1 MPPPGSIFHVQ
12 KIEEFGKR
20 IHSLLST
27 SSIASSYK
35 FTEVFLL
42 DRWVKD
48 DDVTDC
54 SEVDTMMNFK
64 IHDLLPCSDPEGI
77 LVHFNLHF
85 NSDKQSRLFNREIQ
99 VHDCT
104 ALC

>member
-1 MPPPGSIFHVQ
+1 MTTEEPFVPPPGSIFHVQ

-42 DRWVKD
+42 DRWVD
-48 DDVTDC
+48 DDKVTGC
-54 SEVDTMMNFK
+54 YVVYN
-64 IHDLLPCSDPEGI
+64 HDQIISSLS
-77 LVHFNLHF
+77 LVL
-85 NSDKQSRLFNREIQ
+85 Q
-99 VHDCT
+99 
-104 ALC
+104 

>member
-1 MPPPGSIFHVQ
+1 MTTEEPFVPPPGSIFHVQ

-42 DRWVKD
+42 DRWVEYD
-48 DDVTDC
+48 NVMAC
-54 SEVDTMMNFK
+54 YEVD
-64 IHDLLPCSDPEGI
+64 DY
-77 LVHFNLHF
+77 
-85 NSDKQSRLFNREIQ
+85 DKFQSS
-99 VHDCT
+99 
-104 ALC
+104 

>member
-1 MPPPGSIFHVQ
+1 MTTEEPFVPPPGSIFHVQ

-42 DRWVKD
+42 DRWVEYD
-48 DDVTDC
+48 NVTAC
-54 SEVDTMMNFK
+54 YEVD
-64 IHDLLPCSDPEGI
+64 EY
-77 LVHFNLHF
+77 
-85 NSDKQSRLFNREIQ
+85 DKFQSS
-99 VHDCT
+99 
-104 ALC
+104 